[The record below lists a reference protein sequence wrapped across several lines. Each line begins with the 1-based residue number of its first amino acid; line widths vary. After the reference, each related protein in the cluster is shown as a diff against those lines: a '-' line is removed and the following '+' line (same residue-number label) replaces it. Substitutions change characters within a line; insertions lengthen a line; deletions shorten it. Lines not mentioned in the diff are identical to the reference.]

1 MKEEGDG
8 NVEKMAVPVERMFD
22 DILAKT
28 TSDGEG
34 TDNMTCILIKFKK

>member
-1 MKEEGDG
+1 MDQEAE
-8 NVEKMAVPVERMFD
+8 NMANPVERMLD

-34 TDNMTCILIKFKK
+34 TDNMTAILVKFNK